1 MKFIVPIYM
10 LLISTFNLW
19 GNNSSPYWVI
29 FYYLV
34 IHAVLALLF
43 FHTSH
48 KAIIRNEKRVYF
60 IGGIFSCFYLL
71 FHVVALIGFADKFL
85 ELIDKEIW
93 SGIFFVGT
101 LLILTLFYYDTDKGN
116 NSNK

>member
-1 MKFIVPIYM
+1 MKYIVPIYL

-34 IHAVLALLF
+34 IHSVLALLF
-43 FHTSH
+43 FSASH

-60 IGGIFSCFYLL
+60 IGGVFSCLYLL
-71 FHVVALIGFADKFL
+71 FHVVALIGFADEFL
-85 ELIDKEIW
+85 TMIDKETW
-93 SGIFFVGT
+93 SVIFFVGT
-101 LLILTLFYYDTDKGN
+101 LLSLTLFYYDKGTRN
-116 NSNK
+116 NSN